1 MANIK
6 AETKHPLTE
15 LYLRLLIACGLSAV
29 CFSIYRF
36 PPSYLDGRYLLLVVV
51 TLVIGSRVTVKIPQL
66 SSHIS
71 ISDTFILLTMLLIG
85 GEAAILLAAM
95 DGFFSTLHLSKKKQ
109 TYLLNLSVTALA
121 TFVTVW
127 VLRFCFGPIEEL
139 ASNGYSAT
147 FITALCVMALVQYAV
162 NSSLV
167 AMGLALKTGQTFW
180 HTWHKHYLWTSV
192 TYFTGA
198 SAAGIIT
205 KFIGV
210 VGFPAFIAV
219 TPIIGIVYVT
229 YKTYLRN
236 IETAQRHVAELQ
248 ESEERFRSAF
258 DYAAIGMAL
267 VSREGCWLQVNRSLC
282 GIVGYTE
289 RELLEMNF
297 QAITHSD
304 DLPTLLVHVNQLLCG
319 QIPTYQTEKRYFHK
333 DGHEVWIFLSIS
345 KIRDAQ
351 TDTERLIFQMQDITD
366 RKAAERQLLH
376 DALHDTLT
384 GLPNRTLFVDR
395 LKQAIAR
402 TKRLGPHRFA
412 VLFLD
417 LDRFKLV
424 NDSLGHIVG
433 DQLLVGIARRLE
445 PCLRPGDTVA
455 RLGGDEF
462 TILLEEIND
471 TSDAITVAKRVE
483 KELSLPFN
491 LSGHEVFTTV
501 SIGIAP
507 SDTGYER
514 PDDILRDADT
524 AMYRAK
530 SLGKAR
536 HEVFDKSM
544 HARAMSLLQIETDLR
559 RAIEREE
566 FSLFYQPIIS
576 LETGVIAGFEALL
589 RWQHPQLGFI
599 PPAEFIPVAEETGL
613 IIPIGKWVLGQACW
627 QMRRW
632 HEQFPAASHLSIS
645 VNLSGKQFTQPDLL
659 RQITQTLQETGL
671 DPRSLRMEITESV
684 VMENIHNAA
693 EMLRQ
698 LRALGVQS
706 SIDDFGTGYSSLSY
720 LHRFP
725 SSTLKIDRSFVC
737 GMSDQSEN
745 MEIIRTILM
754 LARNLNMSVVAEGA
768 ETEDQVAQL
777 RALGCNYTQGFFFS
791 RPVNVESATELIKSS
806 RTYSLPSPI
815 EYIPV
820 EQQSTL
826 VA

>member
-1 MANIK
+1 MGAN
-6 AETKHPLTE
+6 EKHPLTE
-15 LYLRLLIACGLSAV
+15 SYLWLLIACGIGSVL
-29 CFSIYRF
+29 FSLLRF
-36 PPSYLDGRYLLLVVV
+36 PFAQLDVRYLLLVLI
-51 TLVIGSRVTVKIPQL
+51 TLVIGSRVTVKLPQL
-66 SSHIS
+66 SSHVS
-71 ISDTFILLTMLLIG
+71 VSDTFILLTMLLFG
-85 GEAAILLAAM
+85 GEAAIVLAAL

-109 TYLLNLSVTALA
+109 TYLLNISVQALA

-127 VLRFCFGPIEEL
+127 VLRSSFGPPEAL
-139 ASNGYSAT
+139 PGNGYTAT
-147 FITALCVMALVQYAV
+147 FITALCVMALVQYVV

-167 AMGLALKTGQTFW
+167 AAGLALKTGQTFW
-180 HTWHKHYLWTSV
+180 QTWRKHYLWTSI
-192 TYFTGA
+192 TYFAGA
-198 SAAGIIT
+198 SAAGLIT
-205 KFIGV
+205 KFIGL

-219 TPIIGIVYVT
+219 TPIIGIVYLT
-229 YKTYLRN
+229 YNTYLRN

-267 VSREGCWLQVNRSLC
+267 VSPEGRWLQVNRSLC

-289 RELLEMNF
+289 QELLGTDY
-297 QAITHSD
+297 QAITHPD
-304 DLPTLLVHVNQLLCG
+304 DLGTLQVHVGQLLDG

-345 KIRDAQ
+345 KIRDRQ
-351 TDTERLIFQMQDITD
+351 TDSTRLIFQMQDITD
-366 RKAAERQLLH
+366 RKLAERQLLH

-417 LDRFKLV
+417 LDRFKLI
-424 NDSLGHIVG
+424 NDSLGHMVG

-462 TILLEEIND
+462 TILLEEIRD
-471 TSDAITVAKRVE
+471 TSEAIAVAKRVE
-483 KELSLPFN
+483 AELSQPFN
-491 LSGHEVFTTV
+491 LRGHEVYTTV

-507 SDTGYER
+507 SEIGYDR
-514 PDDILRDADT
+514 PEDILRDADT

-536 HEVFDKSM
+536 HEVFNKSM

-559 RAIEREE
+559 RAIERDE
-566 FSLFYQPIIS
+566 FCLFYQPVIS
-576 LETGVIAGFEALL
+576 LETGAITGFEALL

-599 PPAEFIPVAEETGL
+599 APSEFIPVAEETGL
-613 IIPIGKWVLGQACW
+613 IIPIGLWALREACS

-632 HEQFPAASHLSIS
+632 QDQFPATSSMSMS
-645 VNLSGKQFTQPDLL
+645 VNLSGKQFAQHDLIK
-659 RQITQTLQETGL
+659 QITGALQETGL
-671 DPRSLRMEITESV
+671 SPCSLRLEITESV
-684 VMENIHNAA
+684 VMDNIHGAA

-698 LRALGVQS
+698 LRSLGIQS

-725 SSTLKIDRSFVC
+725 SSTLKIDRSFVS

-745 MEIIRTILM
+745 LEIIRTIVM
-754 LARNLNMSVVAEGA
+754 LARNLNMQVVAEGA
-768 ETEDQVAQL
+768 ETEEQVALL
-777 RALGCNYTQGFFFS
+777 RALGCKYAQGFFFS
-791 RPVNVESATELIKSS
+791 RPVSAEAATKLILNNRRFSM
-806 RTYSLPSPI
+806 PSPVTH
-815 EYIPV
+815 IPV
-820 EQQSTL
+820 KQQSTL